1 MVSAEIA
8 TKSGPD
14 LFKEILRLY
23 SSAEVEDYY
32 KNGVW
37 KNDVMKTD
45 WELLRLHRKEAGA
58 PEPPPV
64 DELDLEIPNL
74 PGANP
79 AGSVSI
85 SLKPLAA
92 LAPGGAK
99 TAGTSPGAVKLSS
112 LPSVRP
118 VTPVAAVTAGT
129 NGATPVV
136 VAATVGTSPSVGKVK
151 VADKDVMSKSG
162 VELFKE
168 VLRWYPV
175 ADVDDYLKAG
185 TWKDELM
192 RTDIE
197 LVRLHRKEAGSPDP
211 IPLEAVVLP
220 EIPSQEPVKV
230 ALSSPVSF
238 PKANSFGNASVVAPT
253 PPLTGVKR
261 PLTVPPT
268 VRPVVDTSKKPRLSL
283 LSTPTLPTG
292 FTARPAVIPRT
303 VAATTPA
310 GPGGTRPL
318 KLGMLRPVGSGI
330 VLRKH

>member
-8 TKSGPD
+8 DKSGPE

-23 SSAEVEDYY
+23 SAAEVEDYH

-37 KNDVMKTD
+37 KDAMMKTD

-74 PGANP
+74 PCGNAGAGVS
-79 AGSVSI
+79 GSV

-92 LAPGGAK
+92 L
-99 TAGTSPGAVKLSS
+99 SPGAVKLSS
-112 LPSVRP
+112 LSSVRP

-129 NGATPVV
+129 NGTTPVV
-136 VAATVGTSPSVGKVK
+136 VAATVVTSRAVATSPSVGKVK

-185 TWKDELM
+185 AWKDELM

-230 ALSSPVSF
+230 ALSSPASL
-238 PKANSFGNASVVAPT
+238 PKANAFGNASVVAPT

-268 VRPVVDTSKKPRLSL
+268 VRPVVDTSKKPRLSF

-292 FTARPAVIPRT
+292 LAARPAVIPRT